1 MQAETEPNL
10 QNVFDQ
16 ALHGPSAFVPEDLPS
31 EWTVGQHKYI
41 RVLDREG
48 ALDAELLNF
57 QATGV
62 SVLDY
67 GRRWGFWIFKTMA
80 PQGEPS

>member
-1 MQAETEPNL
+1 MQEGTEPNL

-16 ALHGPSAFVPEDLPS
+16 SLRDRPAFAPGDLPS

-41 RVLDREG
+41 RVLAQEDTLDEKLTEFRE
-48 ALDAELLNF
+48 L
-57 QATGV
+57 GV

-67 GRRWGFWIFKTMA
+67 DRRWGFWVFKTMA
-80 PQGEPS
+80 PQ